1 MPPAQTTT
9 RLVVLQAVAAGLDP
23 VVEVAVRGVGVPRLR
38 LLACEELPMTRSLG
52 YRLPLVVVGQLR
64 PVAVAM
70 APMTPLSMARTR
82 PAAPCGVAKPPLVQA
97 NLIGLICRR
106 LGPLDQ
112 HSGASATV
120 SPSRITRC
128 RACSTS

>member
-1 MPPAQTTT
+1 MPTAQTPT
-9 RLVVLQAVAAGLDP
+9 RLVVLQAVAEGLDP
-23 VVEVAVRGVGVPRLR
+23 VVQVAVRGVGVRRHRLP
-38 LLACEELPMTRSLG
+38 ACEELLTTQSLG

-82 PAAPCGVAKPPLVQA
+82 PAAQCGAAKPPLVQA

-106 LGPLDQ
+106 LGPLGH

-120 SPSRITRC
+120 SPSRTIRC